1 MAGEANAFEL
11 QQLLEK
17 EGFPMEVIAK
27 LEG

>member
-1 MAGEANAFEL
+1 MAGEANALEL

-17 EGFPMEVIAK
+17 EGFATEVIAK